1 MDLAKILSG
10 VENSEELIKKI
21 QAEIG
26 ADYVPRTE
34 FNKKNDELKAAETR
48 LTGLETANT
57 ALEGKKTE
65 WETQVAEL
73 NGKIKGFETAAL
85 KSKIAHEAG
94 LPYELA
100 GRLSGDTE
108 EAIKTDAE
116 NLSKLLKQSSQ
127 FKEPLKSTEPQI
139 VEEDEKRAELRNF
152 LKQIDNKGD

>member
-73 NGKIKGFETAAL
+73 NGKIKAFETAAL
-85 KSKIAHEAG
+85 KSRIAHEAG
-94 LPYELA
+94 LPYDLA
-100 GRLSGDTE
+100 GRLNGDTE
-108 EAIKTDAE
+108 EAIKADAE
-116 NLSKLLKQSSQ
+116 KLSAL
-127 FKEPLKSTEPQI
+127 FKKSKPSEPLKDTEPQG
-139 VEEDEKRAELRNF
+139 VGGEDAAYKQLLREIN
-152 LKQIDNKGD
+152 DKGE